1 MAAPSFTPSTF
12 HTGISLVAYPTGNL
26 EKREVWGMQFSLP
39 LITKAPCSL
48 KSLSQQGWI
57 RSWAQ
62 PLPLGWVSGHH
73 KQNFQA
79 CGTGPCQDWRKDSE
93 EQLSRSFQS
102 NTNMPRNSDGEG
114 GLAWHSL
121 CLLFQ
126 PHLDQSSDHELPCL
140 QAHWQILLPPP
151 GLGTWSFR
159 YSALTAIDGGFSSA
173 RGSQQEGSPHPQF
186 SLW

>member
-1 MAAPSFTPSTF
+1 MRWTSRSVTRCVSHKWLLLHLHPPLSIQET
-12 HTGISLVAYPTGNL
+12 LVAYPTGNL

-62 PLPLGWVSGHH
+62 PLPASGHH

-102 NTNMPRNSDGEG
+102 NTNMPRTVMERE
-114 GLAWHSL
+114 AWPDTASAFFFSPTWTSQVTMNCHVSKPTGRYSCLRLGWELGPFIIQHSL
-121 CLLFQ
+121 L
-126 PHLDQSSDHELPCL
+126 
-140 QAHWQILLPPP
+140 
-151 GLGTWSFR
+151 
-159 YSALTAIDGGFSSA
+159 
-173 RGSQQEGSPHPQF
+173 
-186 SLW
+186 